1 MYRLSS
7 DLEEFQTT
15 MSNRLEYKSKALIRV
30 QLIYDNY
37 KMTQTVHKKEQVS
50 REKENLTVKSK
61 IKQCNL
67 DNDKLNADVNID

>member
-15 MSNRLEYKSKALIRV
+15 MPNRLEYKSKALIRV
-30 QLIYDNY
+30 QLMYDNY
-37 KMTQTVHKKEQVS
+37 KMTQTVHKKEQVN

-61 IKQCNL
+61 INS
-67 DNDKLNADVNID
+67 AT